1 MTLTDIDDTSTY
13 GQFCPIAVSLDV
25 LGDQWTILLLRDMLW
40 SGALQFNELVDRNP
54 GLTDDVL
61 TDRLATL
68 ERNGLVEQLDEPK
81 RRWVLT
87 DAGKGIEDIITAL
100 YGFGIPLVMEA
111 AVDDRMLEYAVADA
125 SRRRRLDLL
134 DVEQVV
140 SVEVRVGDGC
150 VRVEIAPGSI
160 RVSDQHPPSASV
172 TMGPAELAQLM
183 AGMVDFAGH
192 RANGTIQVDGDA
204 LAAAQVVDFFMPAGG
219 VRPTV

>member
-1 MTLTDIDDTSTY
+1 MTDTHPTSTY
-13 GQFCPIAVSLDV
+13 GQFCPIAISLDV

-54 GLTDDVL
+54 GLTPEVL

-68 ERNGLVEQLDEPK
+68 ERNELVTQLDEPK

-87 DAGKGIEDIITAL
+87 DTGKGIEDIITAL

-111 AVDDRMLEYAVADA
+111 AVDNRMLEYAVADS

-140 SVEVRVGDGC
+140 TVEMRVGDGC
-150 VRVEIAPGSI
+150 IPVEIAPGSI
-160 RVSDQHPPSASV
+160 RVSAQHPVSAAVS
-172 TMGPAELAQLM
+172 MDAPQLAQLM

-192 RANGTIQVDGDA
+192 RANGAITVEGDA
-204 LAAAQVVDFFMPAGG
+204 VAAEQVVNFFLPAAG
-219 VRPTV
+219 VSQAD